1 MGLNVDDSRGCGG
14 GPRVE
19 RDEEMDA
26 RRKTS
31 REGLW
36 VVRGAEICKQI

>member
-1 MGLNVDDSRGCGG
+1 MLMTVGAAAE

-19 RDEEMDA
+19 RDEEMDE

-31 REGLW
+31 REGSW